1 MKIPYIFILLF
12 ICVLCFSG
20 CFAESAQIHGSD
32 TVPPASEPSESA
44 RALEVTAYPEPSPTI
59 SHKPEPVESEE
70 IQLSPAE
77 EILRHMTLKEKVGQ
91 LFITAYRKNEDGS
104 GITGLND
111 ESAKAI
117 KDYHIGGVVLFSEN
131 IQTILQTQSYI
142 ADMQGIAK
150 IPLFIGIDEEG
161 GAVSRTGSLGFG
173 KTPTAGDIGNT
184 RDINLAS
191 EYSRKI
197 AEYLLPLGFNLNF
210 APVADINSNPSNTVI
225 GNRSYGSDAVWVS
238 DMVTA
243 VVKAYMESGIVPV
256 IKHFPGHGD
265 TNEDSHYGAA
275 FTEKTLDELENMEL
289 IPFKQAISAGA
300 PMVMAGHIS
309 APNVTGNNEPTVF
322 SEYLLQNILRT
333 DLGFTGIVI
342 TDAMDMAAITDFYSS
357 GEATVKALKAGVD
370 IVLMPADF
378 YEGYDAVLN
387 AVGSGEISEEF
398 INEKVLRILE
408 CKLKYLEW
416 EYE

>member
-1 MKIPYIFILLF
+1 
-12 ICVLCFSG
+12 
-20 CFAESAQIHGSD
+20 
-32 TVPPASEPSESA
+32 
-44 RALEVTAYPEPSPTI
+44 LEVTAYPEPSPTI